1 MNTEVATLR
10 IKRCAD
16 RVLAVG
22 FCMALVAPAIGTLV
36 TDAEQAITTVERRQ
50 AAAFPQLETRRRWG
64 LELPRTGSLVEFP
77 KNFESWFDD
86 HIGLRRP
93 LIQAYQ
99 LAKVYGL
106 TVESRAVTADNQAM
120 VTVGRD
126 GWLFLTGG
134 GLIEDFRRTT
144 AFPPEELAAWKT
156 CLARRRAWSAGR
168 GIEFLA
174 LAAPTAQSIYPEYMP
189 RNFKRADRPSRLD
202 ELVAA
207 MRDVPD
213 FVLIDPRSALSER
226 RSEYPTY
233 LKTDGYWND
242 FGALL
247 AYEQLM
253 DRCAAPNR
261 PMPRVTLADF
271 EVRIEEVVDQG
282 NLAKLLNS
290 PVAFRE
296 AWLTLVPRVPRRA
309 QTEVVGATSDGR
321 TITRTICPQAPGGKA
336 VVLHDSFF
344 KRLAPF
350 VSEQFREV
358 YYIPGLGF
366 PAEEIER
373 IAPDIVIQQ
382 FVESKL
388 LSPPPPNPASLS
400 DDAVTAASA
409 GAKRR

>member
-1 MNTEVATLR
+1 MNTEVAMVRFRRL
-10 IKRCAD
+10 AD
-16 RVLAVG
+16 RALAVG
-22 FCMALVAPAIGTLV
+22 FCLALMAPTIGSFV
-36 TDAEQAITTVERRQ
+36 TDAEKAITTVERRQ
-50 AAAFPQLETRRRWG
+50 AAAFPKMETRNRWG
-64 LELPRTGSLVEFP
+64 LALPRKKDLTAFP
-77 KNFESWFDD
+77 KGFEAWFDD
-86 HIGLRRP
+86 HIGLRLP

-106 TVESRAVTADNQAM
+106 TIEPRTVAGDNQAL

-134 GLIEDFRRTT
+134 VIDDFRRTA
-144 AFPPEELAAWKT
+144 AFRPEELAAWKT
-156 CLARRRAWSAGR
+156 CFERRRKWAASR

-189 RNFKRADRPSRLD
+189 RNIKRADRPSRLD

-213 FVLIDPRSALSER
+213 FVLIDPRPALSDR

-247 AYEQLM
+247 AYEQLL
-253 DRCAAPNR
+253 DRLSAVNR

-271 EVRIEEVVDQG
+271 EVRIDEVVDQG
-282 NLAKLLNS
+282 NLSKLLNS

-296 AWLTLVPRVPRRA
+296 PWLTLVPRASRQAR
-309 QTEVVGATSDGR
+309 TEAVGTTSDGR
-321 TITRTICPQAPGGKA
+321 IITRTTCPKAPGGKV

-373 IAPDIVIQQ
+373 IAPDVVIQQ

-388 LSPPPPNPASLS
+388 VSPAPANPASLS
-400 DDAVTAASA
+400 DDVVTAANA
-409 GAKRR
+409 RTTRR

>member
-1 MNTEVATLR
+1 MNTEVAMVRLR
-10 IKRCAD
+10 RLAD

-22 FCMALVAPAIGTLV
+22 FCLALAAPAIGSFV

-50 AAAFPQLETRRRWG
+50 AAAFPKMETRNRWG
-64 LELPRTGSLVEFP
+64 LALPRKQGLTAFP
-77 KNFESWFDD
+77 KGFEAWFDD

-93 LIQAYQ
+93 LIQVYQ

-106 TVESRAVTADNQAM
+106 TVESRNVAGDNQAL

-134 GLIEDFRRTT
+134 VIDDFRRTA
-144 AFPPEELAAWKT
+144 AFRPEELAAWKT
-156 CLARRRAWSAGR
+156 CFARRREWAASR
-168 GIEFLA
+168 GIEFVA
-174 LAAPTAQSIYPEYMP
+174 IAAPTAQSIYPEYMP
-189 RNFKRADRPSRLD
+189 RNIKRADRPSRLD

-213 FVLIDPRSALSER
+213 FVLIDPRPALTVR
-226 RSEYPTY
+226 RAEYPTY

-247 AYEQLM
+247 AYEQLV
-253 DRCAAPNR
+253 DRLSAANR
-261 PMPRVTLADF
+261 PMPLVTLADF
-271 EVRIEEVVDQG
+271 EVCIEEVVDQG

-296 AWLTLVPRVPRRA
+296 SWLTLVPRTSRQA
-309 QTEVVGATSDGR
+309 QTEAVGTTSDGR
-321 TITRTICPQAPGGKA
+321 TITRTTCSKAPGGKV

-366 PAEEIER
+366 PVDEIER
-373 IAPDIVIQQ
+373 IAPDVVIQQ

-388 LSPPPPNPASLS
+388 VSPAPANPASLS
-400 DDAVTAASA
+400 GDVVTAAGA
-409 GAKRR
+409 GATRR